1 MAAEQSGVSM
11 PVMAPG
17 RPGAASH
24 ASRGTRR
31 RARGAAAAR
40 CSASWRV
47 LVDDAPAAL
56 AAAGGLVAAG
66 GAAGAAWVLEAA
78 SGFPVATLSLPG
90 GIMDLAF
97 SPGGSH
103 LMLAGPQGYALW
115 HAADSRATVLAS
127 GRCSARARWAGSGQV
142 AVADGRVAVVLDAA
156 GRQLWRTAQLPGTVA
171 DLAWLPGGGLAVA
184 CDSEVR
190 RHKPGQAV
198 PVASFSLP
206 SGCRAIAVP
215 PGGRWICAGGRGDH
229 VHVRRTGDGAEFTLP
244 AGPGTAARLAFDETS
259 RWLAAGIAS
268 QVTVWDFTGEEPQG
282 RVPRI
287 LCAHDAVTDVAWR
300 PGSGTILATAGAE
313 GTIALWDATA
323 GKPGRPRITTAGWS
337 LEDDVTVIAW
347 NGPSTLLAATR
358 NGTLR
363 ALDPARA

>member
-1 MAAEQSGVSM
+1 M
-11 PVMAPG
+11 
-17 RPGAASH
+17 
-24 ASRGTRR
+24 
-31 RARGAAAAR
+31 
-40 CSASWRV
+40 
-47 LVDDAPAAL
+47 
-56 AAAGGLVAAG
+56 
-66 GAAGAAWVLEAA
+66 
-78 SGFPVATLSLPG
+78 
-90 GIMDLAF
+90 
-97 SPGGSH
+97 
-103 LMLAGPQGYALW
+103 
-115 HAADSRATVLAS
+115 
-127 GRCSARARWAGSGQV
+127 
-142 AVADGRVAVVLDAA
+142 
-156 GRQLWRTAQLPGTVA
+156 
-171 DLAWLPGGGLAVA
+171 
-184 CDSEVR
+184 
-190 RHKPGQAV
+190 
-198 PVASFSLP
+198 
-206 SGCRAIAVP
+206 
-215 PGGRWICAGGRGDH
+215 
-229 VHVRRTGDGAEFTLP
+229 RRTGDGAEFTLP

-347 NGPSTLLAATR
+347 NGPGTLLAATR